1 MTHVDDAS
9 TDDIDDTRAQRR
21 YGEIIAVFQ
30 IGRVKVVQRYAC
42 IRRDQFEF
50 TTSTP
55 FPPAFREYLSSRGV
69 VRGTDILYT
78 LDVPH
83 EFQLTVAPNA
93 RRAVFVP
100 RLSTEL
106 KWQKNV
112 VTEIV
117 SALDATLLL
126 G

>member
-1 MTHVDDAS
+1 MAHVDDAS
-9 TDDIDDTRAQRR
+9 ADDIDDKRARRR
-21 YGEIIAVFQ
+21 YGDIIAVFQ
-30 IGRVKVVQRYAC
+30 IGRVNVVQRYAC

-50 TTSTP
+50 TTSIP
-55 FPPAFREYLSSRGV
+55 FPPAFRDYLASRGV
-69 VRGTDILYT
+69 VRGTNILYT
-78 LDVPH
+78 LDVAH

-106 KWQKNV
+106 KWQENV

-117 SALDATLLL
+117 SALDAMLLFR
-126 G
+126 

>member
-1 MTHVDDAS
+1 MTHVDDAPA
-9 TDDIDDTRAQRR
+9 DDIDDKRARRR
-21 YGEIIAVFQ
+21 YGDIIAVFQ
-30 IGRVKVVQRYAC
+30 IGHVNVVQRYAC

-55 FPPAFREYLSSRGV
+55 FPPAFRDYLASRGV

-83 EFQLTVAPNA
+83 EFQLTVAPRA
-93 RRAVFVP
+93 RRAVFIP

-106 KWQKNV
+106 KWQENV

-117 SALDATLLL
+117 SALDAMLLFE
-126 G
+126 